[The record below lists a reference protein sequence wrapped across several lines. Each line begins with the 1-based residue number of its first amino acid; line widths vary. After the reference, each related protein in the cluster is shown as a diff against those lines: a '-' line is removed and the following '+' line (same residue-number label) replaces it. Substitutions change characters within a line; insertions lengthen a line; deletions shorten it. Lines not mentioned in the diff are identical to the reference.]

1 MNTSIILVF
10 AILIALAIGFYIG
23 KLLSKTQSNA
33 EKSNLEG
40 QLTSQSHQLAELKS
54 SIQNLQ
60 IEKQKTQTEKEEF
73 AILLAKKEND
83 FDNLLDRTKEQ
94 KEELNR
100 LFPNA
105 NQYKDFLR
113 KYQNIKKLAET
124 GSL

>member
-23 KLLSKTQSNA
+23 KLLSKTQSND

-73 AILLAKKEND
+73 AILLAKKEKSISI
-83 FDNLLDRTKEQ
+83 R
-94 KEELNR
+94 
-100 LFPNA
+100 
-105 NQYKDFLR
+105 
-113 KYQNIKKLAET
+113 
-124 GSL
+124 S

>member
-33 EKSNLEG
+33 EKSNLEV

-54 SIQNLQ
+54 SFQNLQ
-60 IEKQKTQTEKEEF
+60 IEKQKTQTEKEEL

-83 FDNLLDRTKEQ
+83 FDNLLERTKEQ
-94 KEELNR
+94 KE
-100 LFPNA
+100 
-105 NQYKDFLR
+105 
-113 KYQNIKKLAET
+113 
-124 GSL
+124 

>member
-10 AILIALAIGFYIG
+10 AILIALSIGFYIG

-40 QLTSQSHQLAELKS
+40 QLISQSHQLAELKS

-83 FDNLLDRTKEQ
+83 FDNLFK
-94 KEELNR
+94 
-100 LFPNA
+100 
-105 NQYKDFLR
+105 
-113 KYQNIKKLAET
+113 I
-124 GSL
+124 